1 MSKAS
6 NEGSSAAR
14 ATPPCTS
21 MRAKASPAPTHHSFD
36 GSQLVRVDRRLSL
49 ASMTAA
55 PLASTIAA
63 DDPEGSPDA
72 VFVALSPA
80 PTLIL
85 TEALGIPVR
94 AQETK
99 AS

>member
-1 MSKAS
+1 
-6 NEGSSAAR
+6 
-14 ATPPCTS
+14 
-21 MRAKASPAPTHHSFD
+21 
-36 GSQLVRVDRRLSL
+36 
-49 ASMTAA
+49 MTAA
-55 PLASTIAA
+55 PLGSTIAA

-99 AS
+99 ASAQDIPPIESSNVTPGLSSE